1 MATRR
6 QTPSIL
12 TGLAPQRIGVFL
24 PVQSRSLWPGTEV
37 YEWLVEDLRRN
48 DRVDLFGIVYPF
60 GIVSE
65 RHLIDC
71 PETFTS
77 SLSCG
82 KRLDQEAA
90 LRTRAWLDLYGPGYE
105 RFVLPKC
112 GDMMGVWSRV
122 VDGHPIARR
131 VRLVPVRR
139 DRWRDSTFK
148 SALERQT
155 R

>member
-1 MATRR
+1 MTHSR

-12 TGLAPQRIGVFL
+12 TGLAPQRIGVLL
-24 PVQSRSLWPGTEV
+24 PIQSHSLWPRTDV

-48 DRVDLFGIVYPF
+48 DKVDLLGLVYPF

-65 RHLIDC
+65 RHLLEC
-71 PETFTS
+71 PETFAS
-77 SLSCG
+77 PICRG

-105 RFVLPKC
+105 RFVLPKY

-148 SALERQT
+148 LALEKQT